1 MSIGEFL
8 AVFAS
13 IILAIGVGDLSMSL
27 HRLLSAGNRVRWD
40 WLSPAAAMFVLLNIV
55 AFWWACY
62 GWYRSAPNLSV
73 VGFLP
78 DIAMFVLLVLS
89 AAAAL
94 PDEVPLEGLDLRQ
107 FYFGRARYFYG
118 LQVAL
123 MALVVA
129 DLGPRYARGGW
140 LPVLAAQW
148 DNLAMI
154 GLCLMLI
161 FVRRYWVHALTL
173 ALLLSYS
180 CWSYAHFSIANHTTD
195 SRAAATGQLS

>member
-1 MSIGEFL
+1 MSVGEFL

-13 IILAIGVGDLSMSL
+13 IILAIGIGDLAMSL

-40 WLSPAAAMFVLLNIV
+40 WLSPAAALFVLLNIV

-62 GWYRSAPNLSV
+62 GWYRFAPNLSV
-73 VGFLP
+73 DSFLP
-78 DIAMFVLLVLS
+78 DVAMFVLLVLS

-94 PDEVPLEGLDLRQ
+94 PNEVPTEGVDLRR
-107 FYFGRARYFYG
+107 FYFGRARYFYS

-123 MALVVA
+123 LALLVV

-140 LPVLAAQW
+140 LVVVGDQW

-154 GLCLMLI
+154 GLCLILI
-161 FVRRYWVHALTL
+161 FTRRYSVHALAL
-173 ALLLSYS
+173 ALLLAYS
-180 CWSYAHFSIANHTTD
+180 CWSYAHFSIANQRTD
-195 SRAAATGQLS
+195 STAIRSQQA